1 MKKREGPEIE
11 RNKKSADEFGEKK
24 TIEKERHSG

>member
-1 MKKREGPEIE
+1 MVEWIRGMKKREGPEIE

-24 TIEKERHSG
+24 NN